1 MGRSIFA
8 GMTDYSHQ
16 SFGDMISDLKSW
28 IKNLEEVNGILQNT
42 IEKLKQSKYWEKVDV
57 DFQNL
62 IFYTIKF
69 YDTSID
75 EITEIIVEISEEV
88 KSHHVA
94 RMRRLYKTAEELD
107 IEYGMVWNQRY
118 TRKEYGNRDFNDVEE
133 LYRQGRGMAVD
144 MRDLSNLASRL
155 EDFVG
160 KKAKKKETGVFY
172 KKWWFARII
181 APIFVTVFGGLIL
194 LFFKNDFSLPR
205 INNTRIHGDLVG
217 RDKITYQ
224 PVITVST
231 EQEELNKQNKIK
243 ATKIQ
248 INRIIE
254 DAYFWLDERIKQNM
268 AEIEKIK
275 NNFASRNISYSG
287 AHITMHINR
296 VNEFIK
302 SVNSYIK
309 EMDRKIEDI
318 LLDIREDKFETVLWL
333 NDEYKKYTDLLN
345 RFASKKDDIK
355 WQNEGVCLRYIDKL
369 TYDNIL
375 KSRLY
380 AE

>member
-1 MGRSIFA
+1 MSRGIFA
-8 GMTDYSHQ
+8 GMTNYSHQ
-16 SFGDMISDLKSW
+16 SFDDMVSDLRSW
-28 IKNLEEVNGILQNT
+28 IRSLEEVNSILQNT
-42 IEKLKQSKYWEKVDV
+42 IEKLKQSGYWGKVNI

-62 IFYTIKF
+62 ILYAIKF
-69 YDTSID
+69 YDTSIR
-75 EITEIIVEISEEV
+75 EITEIIHEISEEV
-88 KSHHVA
+88 KLHHVT
-94 RMRRLYKTAEELD
+94 RIKRLYETASGLNLD
-107 IEYGMVWNQRY
+107 YGRVWNQRY
-118 TRKEYGNRDFNDVEE
+118 LKKEFGTKDFNDVEE
-133 LYRQGRGMAVD
+133 LYRQGRD
-144 MRDLSNLASRL
+144 MVADMMDLSNLALRL

-172 KKWWFARII
+172 KKWWFARIL

-333 NDEYKKYTDLLN
+333 NDEFKKYTDLLN
-345 RFASKKDDIK
+345 RLASKKDDIK
-355 WQNEGVCLRYIDKL
+355 RQNEGVCLRYIDKL